1 MKYDEHMTKITVKNP
16 IVKNNGNKKEKKR
29 KENSLFMFFLSL
41 TISTGDSGLQTD
53 PLWAHSSDVRTC
65 LFLFPR
71 ASTLKHCV

>member
-1 MKYDEHMTKITVKNP
+1 MKYDEHMTKSTVKNP
-16 IVKNNGNKKEKKR
+16 IVKNNGKKKK
-29 KENSLFMFFLSL
+29 KENSLFVFFLSL